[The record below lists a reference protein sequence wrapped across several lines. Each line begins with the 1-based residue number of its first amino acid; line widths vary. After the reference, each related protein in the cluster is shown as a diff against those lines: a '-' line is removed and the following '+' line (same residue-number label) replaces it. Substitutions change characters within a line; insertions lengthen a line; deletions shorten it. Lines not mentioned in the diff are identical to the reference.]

1 MGCSDSLTSL
11 PPHFVAFVW
20 QYRVCARY
28 SLPGEGSAPSWVL
41 GLFTGCPPGIERGE
55 IRASQVPGGPPCM
68 RAPLCDPDRPPA
80 SGQSWRERCC
90 LPPGSRRR
98 PWQFGSYEAESRGP
112 HARCL
117 RFAASVTR
125 NTTQDSL
132 PAGGQP
138 LLGGVS
144 PAGSQRKVSSH
155 IMAFPL
161 SQALLGARTILPS
174 GPLSAIASFG
184 SSEGHSLSVGP
195 FDRVSL
201 ARKNMDAHLRG
212 HAMRA
217 CELSSRMRTSTTA
230 FSSTLPIGPSP
241 SLCVSGLATRLVRGR
256 TPPRSS
262 TSAARWLQSCAP
274 GSASRVS
281 AWCRRR
287 EAVRSGHEW
296 DLCCAA

>member
-1 MGCSDSLTSL
+1 MRCSDSLTSI

-20 QYRVCARY
+20 PYRVCARY

-41 GLFTGCPPGIERGE
+41 GLFTGCPPGIQRGE

-98 PWQFGSYEAESRGP
+98 PRQFGSYEAESRGP

-125 NTTQDSL
+125 NATQDSL

-138 LLGGVS
+138 LLGGILARRVPS
-144 PAGSQRKVSSH
+144 KGFKSRHGHPP
-155 IMAFPL
+155 FP
-161 SQALLGARTILPS
+161 SLLGARTILPS

-195 FDRVSL
+195 P
-201 ARKNMDAHLRG
+201 G
-212 HAMRA
+212 
-217 CELSSRMRTSTTA
+217 C
-230 FSSTLPIGPSP
+230 GP
-241 SLCVSGLATRLVRGR
+241 
-256 TPPRSS
+256 
-262 TSAARWLQSCAP
+262 
-274 GSASRVS
+274 
-281 AWCRRR
+281 
-287 EAVRSGHEW
+287 
-296 DLCCAA
+296 

>member
-1 MGCSDSLTSL
+1 MRCSDSLTSI

-28 SLPGEGSAPSWVL
+28 SLPGEGRAPSWVL

-98 PWQFGSYEAESRGP
+98 PRQFGSYEAESRGP

-138 LLGGVS
+138 LLGGIS
-144 PAGSQRKVSSH
+144 PAGPQRKVSSH

-161 SQALLGARTILPS
+161 SQACLAHEPSFHLGLGR
-174 GPLSAIASFG
+174 
-184 SSEGHSLSVGP
+184 
-195 FDRVSL
+195 
-201 ARKNMDAHLRG
+201 
-212 HAMRA
+212 
-217 CELSSRMRTSTTA
+217 
-230 FSSTLPIGPSP
+230 P
-241 SLCVSGLATRLVRGR
+241 SLRLVLRRGIAYPWDLQALGR
-256 TPPRSS
+256 RPGNSS
-262 TSAARWLQSCAP
+262 MLTSAATH
-274 GSASRVS
+274 RVATEHS
-281 AWCRRR
+281 SP
-287 EAVRSGHEW
+287 VR
-296 DLCCAA
+296 D

>member
-1 MGCSDSLTSL
+1 MRCSDSLTSI

-98 PWQFGSYEAESRGP
+98 PRQFGSYEAESRGP

-125 NTTQDSL
+125 NATQDSL

-138 LLGGVS
+138 LLGG
-144 PAGSQRKVSSH
+144 
-155 IMAFPL
+155 I
-161 SQALLGARTILPS
+161 
-174 GPLSAIASFG
+174 
-184 SSEGHSLSVGP
+184 
-195 FDRVSL
+195 L
-201 ARKNMDAHLRG
+201 ARRVPSKGFKSRHGLPPFPSFAWRTNHRSIWASSG
-212 HAMRA
+212 H
-217 CELSSRMRTSTTA
+217 
-230 FSSTLPIGPSP
+230 
-241 SLCVSGLATRLVRGR
+241 RLVRFFGG
-256 TPPRSS
+256 
-262 TSAARWLQSCAP
+262 A
-274 GSASRVS
+274 
-281 AWCRRR
+281 
-287 EAVRSGHEW
+287 
-296 DLCCAA
+296 